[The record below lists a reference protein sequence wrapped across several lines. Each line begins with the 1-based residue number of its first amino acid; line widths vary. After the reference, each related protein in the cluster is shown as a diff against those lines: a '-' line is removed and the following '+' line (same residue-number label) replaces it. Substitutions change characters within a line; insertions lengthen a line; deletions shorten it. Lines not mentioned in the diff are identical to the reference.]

1 MTKKE
6 ILLFF
11 ILSGLCSWM
20 WFLPAF
26 WTLADGTQT
35 YTQALYSIFFS
46 TQEREMLY
54 GDTLDLQG
62 TIWVFHHFDRIASGE
77 ASSILPEIYAPFGF
91 DIGKHTGFGWGDA
104 LLSWPIAV
112 SIVEIALISSFRLV

>member
-1 MTKKE
+1 MTKRE

-26 WTLADGTQT
+26 WTLADGATT
-35 YTQALYSIFFS
+35 YTQALHSIFFS

-77 ASSILPEIYAPFGF
+77 ASSILPMLDRPATDGTPPLAEPRRCG
-91 DIGKHTGFGWGDA
+91 GT
-104 LLSWPIAV
+104 
-112 SIVEIALISSFRLV
+112 